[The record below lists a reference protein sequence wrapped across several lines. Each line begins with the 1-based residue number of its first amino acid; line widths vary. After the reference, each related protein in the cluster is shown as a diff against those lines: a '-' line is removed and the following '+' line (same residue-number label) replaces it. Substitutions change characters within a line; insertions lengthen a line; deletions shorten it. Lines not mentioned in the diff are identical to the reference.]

1 MTDQTKMP
9 YNLKYIIELN
19 DEVKKQI
26 PDVEHVFLFDDEND
40 LILHSIL
47 KNPNGQ
53 NLQYSVT
60 ANGRHAIRGT
70 TTAKVSVYT
79 MPDGKRCAV
88 CYPDSVKV
96 NYDHFEDGI
105 RKIFKH
111 VDDRDWSKNSYAFY
125 LFCVKHG
132 FNGILDKVIYDKKL
146 TTA

>member
-1 MTDQTKMP
+1 MLH
-9 YNLKYIIELN
+9 NLRYIIDLN
-19 DEVKKQI
+19 DEVRKQI
-26 PDVEHVFLFDDEND
+26 PDVQHVFLFDDDEND

-60 ANGRHAIRGT
+60 ANGLKRIKD

-79 MPDGKRCAV
+79 MPDGNRCAV
-88 CYPDSVKV
+88 CYPTSIKV
-96 NYDHFEDGI
+96 NYDHFEDGM

-111 VDDRDWSKNSYAFY
+111 VDSRNWSKNSYAFY

-132 FNGILDKVIYDKKL
+132 FNGILDKAIHNKK
-146 TTA
+146 